1 MSRFL
6 IAFASR
12 EGQTERIAR
21 RIAERLDA
29 AGHSAMLLNLKNG
42 GTEDCIETCEAA
54 IIAGSVH
61 LARHDPAL
69 AGFIMR
75 HGTLLRS
82 VPSAFVCVSLS
93 AASKDPGDL
102 ATVDEITKSFLY
114 ETGWHPDVIEH
125 AAGAVRDVQL
135 GIFERF
141 TVHAVMM
148 EKEIPSDPSGET
160 ELTDWAKLDRFVD
173 AFADGIRP
181 PGSDTVP

>member
-1 MSRFL
+1 MPRL
-6 IAFASR
+6 LVAYASR
-12 EGQTERIAR
+12 EGQTEKICRHIA
-21 RIAERLDA
+21 ARLEA
-29 AGHSAMLLNLKNG
+29 AGHSAMLLNLKND
-42 GTEDCIETCEAA
+42 GTEEGIETCAAA
-54 IIAGSVH
+54 IVAGSVH

-75 HGTLLRS
+75 HGTLLRT

-102 ATVDEITKSFLY
+102 ATVGEITNSFLY
-114 ETGWHPDVIEH
+114 ETGWQPDVIEH

-135 GIFERF
+135 GLFERF

-148 EKEIPSDPSGET
+148 EKEIPSHPSGET

-173 AFADGIRP
+173 EFAARAG
-181 PGSDTVP
+181 